1 MRMANYV
8 GNYSFSI
15 VDGLNTRATATLP
28 VTFADTVTLA
38 QLQTGWAAMEVLIQ
52 AIVDGS
58 VDRGGLNF
66 GFTVSSPSAAADAS
80 RVEQNGIF
88 NFLIGTTGKRLG
100 VAVPSLSD
108 AVISGGLI
116 DLAAPV
122 ATFTNAVTAAITGGG
137 SYTTPQ
143 GVDLG
148 ALVDA
153 FVSFRK
159 HRRQLRA
166 HTIEE
171 A

>member
-1 MRMANYV
+1 VATYV

-15 VDGLNTRATATLP
+15 VDELNVRATATLP
-28 VTFADTVTLA
+28 ISFDDAVTLA
-38 QLQTGWAAMEVLIQ
+38 QLHTGWAAMKTAIQ

-58 VDRGGLNF
+58 VDKGGVNF
-66 GFTVSSPSAAADAS
+66 GFPVTSPTAAGAGS
-80 RVEQNGIF
+80 RVEQNGVF
-88 NFLIGTTGKRLG
+88 NFAVSTTGKRFG
-100 VAVPSLSD
+100 IATPSLAD

-122 ATFTNAVTAAITGGG
+122 ATFTDLVTAAITGGG
-137 SYTTPQ
+137 SYTTPD

-153 FVSFRK
+153 FISFRK

-166 HTIEE
+166 TTVEE

>member
-1 MRMANYV
+1 MANYV
-8 GNYSFSI
+8 GNFGFSI
-15 VDGLNTRATATLP
+15 VDELNVRASATLP

-38 QLQTGWAAMEVLIQ
+38 QLATAWNTMEALLQ

-58 VDRGGLNF
+58 VERGGVNF
-66 GFTVSSPSAAADAS
+66 GFTVSSPAAAGAGS

-88 NFLIGTTGKRLG
+88 NFLVGTTGKRFG
-100 VAVPSLSD
+100 IATPSLAD

-116 DLAAPV
+116 DLGSPV
-122 ATFTNAVTAAITGGG
+122 SDFTDAITASITGGG
-137 SYTTPQ
+137 SYTTPE

-153 FVSFRK
+153 FISFRK

-166 HTIEE
+166 TTIEE